1 MKSAPKNIAT
11 GATSHEYPN
20 LIPTARKIKMY
31 PAATSD
37 AGVRIIRKAR
47 FMPHLP
53 IPKVG
58 PSHELCHHERSE
70 GSRLKKLQQLLAH
83 G

>member
-1 MKSAPKNIAT
+1 MAFRTQMKIAAKNIAT

-53 IPKVG
+53 ILKCG
-58 PSHELCHHERSE
+58 PATNCVIMSE
-70 GSRLKKLQQLLAH
+70 AKDLG
-83 G
+83 